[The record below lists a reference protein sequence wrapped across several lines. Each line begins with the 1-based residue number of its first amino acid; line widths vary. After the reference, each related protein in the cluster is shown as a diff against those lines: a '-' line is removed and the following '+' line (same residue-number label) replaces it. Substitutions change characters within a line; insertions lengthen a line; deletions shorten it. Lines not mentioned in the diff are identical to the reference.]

1 MAFAICNV
9 CSSETF
15 LRYLVVECYVYMLRT
30 SLPITGLHQ
39 LLECGTETKDFTA
52 HSLDFV
58 SLCMLTSSNMRCEA
72 AKCLL
77 SQPQV
82 APHTYIAMCEHAT
95 AVAQV
100 ESNTAGNTRVMQV
113 RLGYQT
119 GICSSIDGRTLHG
132 KMRLAASQGMMLA

>member
-1 MAFAICNV
+1 M
-9 CSSETF
+9 
-15 LRYLVVECYVYMLRT
+15 LMECD
-30 SLPITGLHQ
+30 TG
-39 LLECGTETKDFTA
+39 TKDITV

-58 SLCMLTSSNMRCEA
+58 SLCVLTSSNMRCEA

-95 AVAQV
+95 AVAQI
-100 ESNTAGNTRVMQV
+100 ESHTAGDTRVVPV

-132 KMRLAASQGMMLA
+132 KRRLAALQGMMLA